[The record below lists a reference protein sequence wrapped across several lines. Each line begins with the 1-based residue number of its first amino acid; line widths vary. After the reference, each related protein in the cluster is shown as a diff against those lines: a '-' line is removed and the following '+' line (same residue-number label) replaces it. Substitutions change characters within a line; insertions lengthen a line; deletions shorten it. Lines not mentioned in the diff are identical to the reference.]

1 MGKLRY
7 LLPLMLFCLPV
18 QVFADSIH
26 LSVRTKQLP
35 FTPHNEE
42 HFAELD
48 LTIIPG
54 AGVYWD
60 RLFAAFTVP
69 GSAVYEVTAISG
81 TFDGRAIS
89 GMLPFGPDG
98 RNWIYK
104 GVYMGN
110 IVFGFEGGNA
120 GISDDH
126 SEFILGGIVDLRLLP
141 LVPMTWTAGPIVSDV
156 PEPATVLTFLIGLA
170 VMGKHVRSKVYVA
183 SQENER

>member
-1 MGKLRY
+1 
-7 LLPLMLFCLPV
+7 
-18 QVFADSIH
+18 
-26 LSVRTKQLP
+26 
-35 FTPHNEE
+35 
-42 HFAELD
+42 
-48 LTIIPG
+48 
-54 AGVYWD
+54 
-60 RLFAAFTVP
+60 
-69 GSAVYEVTAISG
+69 
-81 TFDGRAIS
+81 
-89 GMLPFGPDG
+89 
-98 RNWIYK
+98 
-104 GVYMGN
+104 MGN